1 MNSKIK
7 AWSFIIIGV
16 GSLILAINRAT
27 SYSQVQPIFDDG
39 NITLSIASLNPVFPY
54 GLFAILL
61 SISLLSFFMAF
72 LLFRKFYKQGRQL

>member
-27 SYSQVQPIFDDG
+27 SYSRVTPIYDDG
-39 NITLSIASLNPVFPY
+39 DLTVGIASLTVFPY

-61 SISLLSFFMAF
+61 SISFLSFFMAF